1 MGRVEGEVAFL
12 TGAAPQTC
20 TRQDQQDTG
29 KASPGEFDA
38 VVVGAGF
45 SGLYMLHRLRDTLGL
60 SARVF
65 EAAADVGGTWYWNRY
80 PGARC
85 DSESYF
91 YSFSDRLSDDLLQ
104 EWTWSER
111 FATQP
116 EILSYLQ
123 HVADRYDLRK
133 DIQLSTRV
141 VATEYNDATHRWVLR
156 TDDGRQ
162 VTATFL
168 ITAVGCLST
177 TNLPEF
183 PGRDGFLGDWYH
195 TGVWPHEGVDFTGKR
210 VAVIGTGAT
219 GVQAIPEIAEQAAH
233 VYVLQRTP
241 NYDLAGGNRPM
252 TAEDGQKI
260 KANYREIWQATRET
274 AFGFPYDVE
283 SRTALSVSEQ
293 ERQRIFLDAW
303 ARGGFRLLMTFNDLL
318 LDAEANE
325 TASEFVRARIRERV
339 HDPEIAELLS
349 PRDHPCFTK
358 RPPLENGYYEAFNRD
373 NVTLVDVRKSPIQE
387 ITATGV
393 RTEDAYYEVESIV
406 YATGFDAMTGTLFK
420 LGIRGRNGLSLR
432 EKWVEGP
439 RTYLGIATHGFPNL
453 FMITGPQSPS
463 VLSNMPVSIEQHVDW
478 IADCLRYLRANRLD
492 TIEPL
497 PSAED
502 DWVDHHNEVTQMTLL
517 PRANSWWV
525 GANIPG
531 KPRNLYP
538 YVGGVGTYRQI
549 CDEVAAR
556 DYDGFAQGSGGSTSH
571 GKFTGAARAKFTEIG
586 AALDAASCT
595 VGQPTMVSAP

>member
-1 MGRVEGEVAFL
+1 MTSG
-12 TGAAPQTC
+12 Q
-20 TRQDQQDTG
+20 QDQRDI
-29 KASPGEFDA
+29 ASRSAGEFDA
-38 VVVGAGF
+38 LVVGAGF

-60 SARVF
+60 SARVL
-65 EAAADVGGTWYWNRY
+65 EAADDVGGTWYWNRY

-91 YSFSDRLSDDLLQ
+91 YSFSDRLSEDLLQ

-111 FATQP
+111 FAAQP
-116 EILSYLQ
+116 EILSYLR

-133 DIQLSTRV
+133 DIQFNTRV
-141 VATEYNDATHRWVLR
+141 VAAEYDDATGHWVVR
-156 TDDGRQ
+156 TDDGGQ
-162 VTATFL
+162 ITATFL

-177 TNLPEF
+177 TNLPDF
-183 PGRDGFLGDWYH
+183 PGRDSFRGDWYH
-195 TGVWPHEGVDFTGKR
+195 TGVWPHDGVDFTGKR

-219 GVQAIPEIAEQAAH
+219 AVQAIPEIAEQAAH

-241 NYDLAGGNRPM
+241 NYDIAGRNRPM
-252 TAEDGQKI
+252 DAEDGQKI
-260 KANYREIWQATRET
+260 KANYRDIWQATRET
-274 AFGFPYDVE
+274 AFGFPYDVAQ
-283 SRTALSVSEQ
+283 RTALSVSEE
-293 ERQRIFLDAW
+293 ERQQIFADAW
-303 ARGGFRLLMTFNDLL
+303 ELGGFRLGTTFNDLL

-325 TASEFVRARIRERV
+325 TASEFLRARIRERV
-339 HDPEIAELLS
+339 QDPEVAELLS
-349 PRDHPCFTK
+349 PRDHPFFTK
-358 RPPLENGYYEAFNRD
+358 RPPLENGYYETFNRD
-373 NVTLVDVRKSPIQE
+373 NVTLVNLRKAPIQE
-387 ITATGV
+387 ITPTGV
-393 RTEDAYYEVESIV
+393 RTEDAEYEVDIIV

-420 LGIRGRNGLSLR
+420 LGIRGRNGLGLR
-432 EKWVEGP
+432 EKWAQGP

-453 FMITGPQSPS
+453 LMITGPQSPS

-478 IADCLRYLRANRLD
+478 ITDCLRYLQEKGLD

-502 DWVDHHNEVTQMTLL
+502 DWVAHHNEVTETTLL

-556 DYDGFAQGSGGSTSH
+556 DYDGFAQGSGGAATA
-571 GKFTGAARAKFTEIG
+571 GGFTGVARATFTDITEAV
-586 AALDAASCT
+586 AAQS
-595 VGQPTMVSAP
+595 

>member
-1 MGRVEGEVAFL
+1 MTSAEQDGRE
-12 TGAAPQTC
+12 AAS
-20 TRQDQQDTG
+20 RS
-29 KASPGEFDA
+29 AGEFDV

-65 EAAADVGGTWYWNRY
+65 EAADDVGGTWYFNRY

-91 YSFSDRLSDDLLQ
+91 YSFSDRLSEDLLQ

-111 FATQP
+111 FAAQP
-116 EILSYLQ
+116 EILSYLR

-133 DIQLSTRV
+133 DIQFGTQV
-141 VATEYNDATHRWVLR
+141 VAAEYDDATGRWVVR
-156 TDDGRQ
+156 TDDGEQ
-162 VTATFL
+162 ITATFL

-177 TNLPEF
+177 TNLPDF
-183 PGRDGFLGDWYH
+183 PGRDSFRGDSYH

-219 GVQAIPEIAEQAAH
+219 AVQAIPEIAKQAAH
-233 VYVLQRTP
+233 VYVLQRTA
-241 NYDLAGGNRPM
+241 NYDIAGGNRPM
-252 TAEDGQKI
+252 DAEDGRKI
-260 KANYREIWQATRET
+260 KDNYREIWQTTRE
-274 AFGFPYDVE
+274 AGFGFPYHTAN
-283 SRTALSVSEQ
+283 RTALSVSDE
-293 ERQRIFLDAW
+293 ERQQIFAKAW
-303 ARGGFRLLMTFNDLL
+303 EGGGFRLGTTFNDLL
-318 LDAEANE
+318 FDEEANE
-325 TASEFVRARIRERV
+325 TAAEFVRARIRERV
-339 HDPEIAELLS
+339 HNPEVAEMLS
-349 PRDHPCFTK
+349 PRDHPFFTK
-358 RPPLENGYYEAFNRD
+358 RPPLENGYYETFNRE
-373 NVTLVDVRKSPIQE
+373 NVTLVNLQKAPIQE
-387 ITATGV
+387 ITPTGV
-393 RTEDAYYEVESIV
+393 RTADAEYEVDTIV

-420 LGIRGRNGLSLR
+420 LGIRGRNGLGLQ
-432 EKWVEGP
+432 EKWAQGP
-439 RTYLGIATHGFPNL
+439 RSYLGIATHGFPNM

-478 IADCLRYLRANRLD
+478 ITDCLRYLRENGFD

-497 PSAED
+497 PAAED

-549 CDEVAAR
+549 CNEVASR
-556 DYDGFAQGSGGSTSH
+556 DYDGFARGSGGAAKA
-571 GKFTGAARAKFTEIG
+571 GEFTGVARATFIDVVS
-586 AALDAASCT
+586 AVAAS
-595 VGQPTMVSAP
+595 